1 MIRHSN
7 PPGQPL
13 TALYLLHVGSM
24 DARLIGLS
32 TERHWKHQVKL
43 ASALNEA
50 EVVLVDCDRP
60 GIEAAVE
67 QLASRPRTGVV
78 YYAFHPKDHA
88 QRFPN
93 RLILGKPLNLEALPA
108 ILAKAAADAAHVIA
122 APPPRFVAPPPPPP
136 AAPEEKTPASL
147 GHGLQ
152 TEDERDLC
160 GAMDDIPAT
169 PGQPLPDRL
178 FFNPDE
184 YIIGHIH
191 RAVEQAANTGRPHL
205 VAGLPRLIGVRA
217 TPVPACI
224 TDFRDNQLRPLSMT
238 QLPLTTARIVSASTL
253 PQTSGNEIVHS
264 SEDLLWNVAAGA
276 ARGRLPAGTDPYR
289 PVRLR
294 AWPNFTK
301 VFMSPH
307 AMRIAAF
314 WTRSWASPIEVATR
328 LGIAQRYVFS
338 VYSSA
343 RFAGLIDFNL
353 PRRPVPPARP
363 ARPISAPDDPTLQA
377 LPNVPAAS
385 KPEPAAEEVK
395 QTQQRPS
402 ILSRILR
409 KLLNAV

>member
-7 PPGQPL
+7 PPGQAQ

-32 TERHWKHQVKL
+32 IERHWKHQVRL

-50 EVVLVDCDRP
+50 EVVLIDCDRP
-60 GIEAAVE
+60 GIESAIE
-67 QLASRPRTGVV
+67 QLSAHPRTGVV
-78 YYAFHPKDHA
+78 FYAFHPKDHA

-93 RLILGKPLNLEALPA
+93 RTILGKPLNLEALPA
-108 ILAKAAADAAHVIA
+108 MLGRIATEASRVIA
-122 APPPRFVAPPPPPP
+122 APPPRFVPPPPPP
-136 AAPEEKTPASL
+136 VAEEKAPPSL
-147 GHGLQ
+147 GSSVQ

-160 GAMDDIPAT
+160 GAMEDIPTT
-169 PGQPLPDRL
+169 PGQALPDKL
-178 FFNPDE
+178 FFNPDD

-191 RAVEQAANTGRPHL
+191 RAVEQAASTGRPHL
-205 VAGLPRLIGVRA
+205 VAGLPRLIGVRQS
-217 TPVPACI
+217 PVPACI

-238 QLPLTTARIVSASTL
+238 QLPHTTARIVSASTL
-253 PQTSGNEIVHS
+253 LQSSGNEMVHS
-264 SEDLLWNVAAGA
+264 SEDLLWNVAAWA

-353 PRRPVPPARP
+353 PRRPAPPARP

-395 QTQQRPS
+395 PTQQRPS